1 MSPQMYGVAR
11 YRAFVDAQDCRA
23 VCLVIGSG
31 LRPVESDFYQP
42 CAAQEF
48 INQFFWKTGWCAPLM
63 HDALTR
69 DQADYVLS
77 SISGSMEGA
86 VLDYIT
92 VSDLS
97 HHRVQGEFFSI
108 AGSDDASN
116 TGGVLVSNF
125 DSSFVGSDALGIY
138 RCYGEEAVSAHD
150 LLSPLTTAI
159 DEYPSLDA
167 LSWNSIFNGTNP
179 RIAVMQS
186 SSQVTVRDEHSRVL
200 KPVSVVDYP
209 HDHDVW
215 ELGTQRFGEDIHFDI
230 AAANIQA
237 TSMMVT
243 LADK

>member
-1 MSPQMYGVAR
+1 MSPRMYGVAR
-11 YRAFVDAQDCRA
+11 YRAFVDAHDCRA
-23 VCLVIGSG
+23 VCLIIGSG

-48 INQFFWKTGWCAPLM
+48 IDRIYWKLGWCPLLM

-69 DQADYVLS
+69 DRADLTLS

-97 HHRVQGEFFSI
+97 HHRVQGEFFSL
-108 AGSDDASN
+108 AGSDDSSN

-125 DSSFVGSDALGIY
+125 DSSFVGHDALGIY
-138 RCYGEEAVSAHD
+138 RCRGEQAVSAYD
-150 LLSPLTTAI
+150 LLSPLTTAL

-167 LSWNSIFNGTNP
+167 ISWNSIFNETNP
-179 RIAVMQS
+179 RIAHMHS
-186 SSQVTVRDEHSRVL
+186 SPEVKVRDEHSRGL
-200 KPVSVVDYP
+200 HAASIVDYP

-215 ELGTQRFGEDIHFDI
+215 DLGTQRFGEDIHFDI